1 MRCRWGGLGSV
12 GGGTCIFC
20 FFSEPPTNLQ
30 TLQGRRSELI
40 GSVRGGSLIEVE
52 IGGKVRPFFLKG
64 KRGSLFCRDFTSN
77 FVGGLQGVF

>member
-1 MRCRWGGLGSV
+1 MSCRWGRLGSV
-12 GGGTCIFC
+12 GGGHVFFF
-20 FFSEPPTNLQ
+20 FFSEPPKNLQ
-30 TLQGRRSELI
+30 TLQGRPFELI
-40 GSVRGGSLIEVE
+40 GSVRGGSLIEVK